1 MGDAPVR
8 SLAHPVRMAPAPPY
22 ATLLFDLDG
31 TLIDS
36 VGLIFASY
44 NHTLQVHRG
53 EQRGDDYWVRMLGT
67 PLRTQL
73 AEFSD
78 DPVEVEAM
86 ATTYRE
92 HNHGLHDE
100 LVQAYDGVVDL
111 IEEVHRRGTP
121 MGLVTSKSRGG
132 ARRGLNLLGVTE
144 RFETLVCL
152 EDVTQHKP
160 HPAPVLA
167 ALERLSAA
175 PEGAVYVGDSP
186 HDLIA
191 GRAAGTATAAVA
203 WGPFPRADLEAC
215 APDHFIEHPSEL
227 LALL

>member
-1 MGDAPVR
+1 MSPQ
-8 SLAHPVRMAPAPPY
+8 PPY
-22 ATLLFDLDG
+22 RTLLFDLDG

-44 NHTLQVHRG
+44 NHTLRVHRG
-53 EQRGDDYWVRMLGT
+53 EERDDDYWLTKLGT

-73 AEFSD
+73 AEFSR

-100 LVQAYDGVVDL
+100 LVRPYDGVVEL
-111 IEEVHRRGTP
+111 IKELDQRGNKL
-121 MGLVTSKSRGG
+121 GLVTSKSRRG
-132 ARRGLNLLGVTE
+132 ARKGLDLIGL
-144 RFETLVCL
+144 RDCFEILICL
-152 EDVTQHKP
+152 EDVTEHKP

-167 ALERLSAA
+167 ALDRM
-175 PEGAVYVGDSP
+175 AVDPSTAIYIGDSP
-186 HDLIA
+186 HDLIS

-203 WGPFPRADLEAC
+203 WGPFPRADLDVCE
-215 APDHFIEHPSEL
+215 PTHWLEHPSDL
-227 LALL
+227 LTLI

>member
-1 MGDAPVR
+1 MSAQ
-8 SLAHPVRMAPAPPY
+8 PPY
-22 ATLLFDLDG
+22 QTLLFDLDG

-44 NHTLQVHRG
+44 NHTLRVHRG
-53 EQRGDDYWVRMLGT
+53 EERDDDYWLTKLGT

-100 LVQAYDGVVDL
+100 LVRAYDGIVEL
-111 IEEVHRRGTP
+111 FQALESRSNSL
-121 MGLVTSKSRGG
+121 GLVTSKSQLG
-132 ARRGLNLLGVTE
+132 ARKGLELIGIDD

-152 EDVTQHKP
+152 EDVDRHKP
-160 HPAPVLA
+160 HPAPVLK
-167 ALERLSAA
+167 ALERMSVPAQSAI
-175 PEGAVYVGDSP
+175 YIGDSP
-186 HDLIA
+186 HDLLS

-203 WGPFPRADLEAC
+203 WGPFPRAELDAC
-215 APDHFIEHPSEL
+215 DPDHWLETPADL
-227 LALL
+227 LALI